1 MADAPETSSAAVS
14 PVAEVGSADA
24 AKKQS
29 WALPRELPKLPG
41 LPEMPE
47 LPELPELPKL
57 PKLEMPTPPSTVLAQ
72 QLAKDWGWLLQLELP
87 FFDDGQLH
95 TFVSTK
101 RRTVSSV
108 MESIDSSI
116 QRASSTLEWMQ
127 EPSPLIGRW
136 WARTLEWRRKSPA
149 LVVAAITAA
158 SVAPGIV
165 LRSPRIVFRNS
176 VIGATLS
183 SVLFYPEFV
192 MRTAPFV
199 AEKASQLES
208 RAQRAAHRER

>member
-14 PVAEVGSADA
+14 PVAEDGSADA

-41 LPEMPE
+41 LPEM
-47 LPELPELPKL
+47 PELPELPKL

-158 SVAPGIV
+158 SVAPGIHHPATYTPPTQ
-165 LRSPRIVFRNS
+165 LISEPTLIYTLPTPRHRTPI
-176 VIGATLS
+176 S
-183 SVLFYPEFV
+183 SYRLPRLCHWRYPE
-192 MRTAPFV
+192 
-199 AEKASQLES
+199 L
-208 RAQRAAHRER
+208 RALLP